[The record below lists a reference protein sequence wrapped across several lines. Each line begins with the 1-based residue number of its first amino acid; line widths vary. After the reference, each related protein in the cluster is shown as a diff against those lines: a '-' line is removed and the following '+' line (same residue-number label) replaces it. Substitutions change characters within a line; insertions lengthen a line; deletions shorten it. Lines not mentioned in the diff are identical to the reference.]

1 MVVLSSGQV
10 TITDIEDGKIGPKG
24 EPGAPGTPGKDGKSV
39 RLFTTTYNYTQELV
53 DQYSKDGYSGIWVV
67 NETTADLKQNDNIQI
82 RVYNTEKK
90 CYSWIVAIVG
100 EVVDDKSVRST
111 SKGLLENG
119 ADGNFKGTVGGR
131 NYIRHYDFDGL
142 LPFSVAGSEWT
153 FERVQDPVAKSGWA
167 LKATNIK
174 GVDGGIYK
182 YLFDLRG
189 EQWQGKQMTW
199 SIDIKSNRTDISL
212 YNIGFEAGG
221 NITSGYPLTDTW
233 KRLVKPFTV
242 KFDTYWAFIIY
253 GYGWKP
259 GDTIWIRDPQLED
272 GTIDTTPKA
281 APEDVNDTIA
291 SKADNG
297 FTQEQI
303 NKLNEKTNLVA
314 AEAKAKASTQ
324 MLNEALEKYNRYI
337 TQNDKDKSQ
346 SEKDLINLNQRLL
359 TNIKE
364 LKDMAERWSFLDK
377 YFQVGNEGIVFGE
390 KNGNTCTKMSNNRFS
405 IFSAGNEIMYIS
417 EGTLFIENGI
427 FSKAIQIGRFR
438 EEQHHSNPDM
448 NVKRYV
454 GGR

>member
-24 EPGAPGTPGKDGKSV
+24 DPGTPGKDGKSV

-53 DQYSKDGYSGIWVV
+53 DQYSKDGYSGIWAVD
-67 NETTADLKQNDNIQI
+67 ETTADLKQNDNIQI

-90 CYSWIVAIVG
+90 CYSWIVAIVA
-100 EVVDDKSVRST
+100 EVVDDKSVRSI

-119 ADGNFKGTVGGR
+119 ADGTFKGTVGGR

-142 LPFSVAGSEWT
+142 LPFSMAGSEWT
-153 FERVQDPVAKSGWA
+153 FERIQDPVAKSGWA
-167 LKATNIK
+167 LKATNVR

-272 GTIDTTPKA
+272 GNIDTTPKA
-281 APEDVNDTIA
+281 APEDVNDIIA

-297 FTQEQI
+297 LTQEQI

-314 AEAKAKASTQ
+314 AEAKAKASIQ
-324 MLNEALEKYNRYI
+324 MVNEALERYNRYI
-337 TQNDKDKSQ
+337 IQNDKDKLQ
-346 SEKDLINLNQRLL
+346 SEKDLVNLNKKLL
-359 TNIKE
+359 ANIKE

-377 YFQVGNEGIVFGE
+377 YFQVGNEGVVFGE

-405 IFSAGNEIMYIS
+405 IFSAGNEVMYIS